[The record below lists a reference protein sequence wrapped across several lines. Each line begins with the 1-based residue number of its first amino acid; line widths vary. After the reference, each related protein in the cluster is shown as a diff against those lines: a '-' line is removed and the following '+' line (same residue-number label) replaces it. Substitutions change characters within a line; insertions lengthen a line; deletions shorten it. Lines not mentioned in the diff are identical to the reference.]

1 MVTQSNWNGRS
12 TGARRAGVVLL
23 GRWRPVQLQIA
34 SAEADLSDMFHAIA
48 ARRRNLL
55 SLALAGGLVLGV
67 GGGGYALL
75 QPDGSAANPPAAAA
89 AGSGPASSAAS
100 VADTLPP
107 VLEVEDAVLATSLRE
122 PFTLTGTVQD
132 ATAVQVE
139 GADVQ
144 VHDGRF
150 EARFATPPA
159 AVTVVASDAAGNR
172 TTRQVRVGV
181 RHPGMRAVHMSA
193 LAWTSKTLREP
204 ILAQLKAGTIDTIEL
219 DVKDEDG
226 IVGYDSKVPLAQ
238 QTGAAK
244 GYYDARKAIDEIH
257 GLGGRVVGRIVAFR
271 DPKLGAYSWK
281 NGQRERLVQT
291 PGGSPYSG
299 KYGAYSF
306 VNPASPEVRQY
317 NIDLA
322 AEAAGLGFD
331 DILYDYIRRPDGQL
345 SKLRFP
351 GMKGKPEQVIVSFV
365 EQSRAA
371 VRAKGAYLGVSVYG
385 IAATR
390 PTQIAQDIPGMAQH
404 ADFIAPMVYPSH
416 WGPGEYGVRN
426 PNAQPYEIVKR
437 SLADF
442 AEIVKGS
449 NTQIMPWLQDFSL
462 GVRYGPREVAAQ
474 IRGSKENGMDSFI
487 LWNAGSHYQWAGL
500 R

>member
-1 MVTQSNWNGRS
+1 MSQRHGPRGR
-12 TGARRAGVVLL
+12 LL
-23 GRWRPVQLQIA
+23 LP
-34 SAEADLSDMFHAIA
+34 
-48 ARRRNLL
+48 
-55 SLALAGGLVLGV
+55 LALAGGLLLGV

-75 QPDGSAANPPAAAA
+75 QPRGNGDGALAATPAATQAQT
-89 AGSGPASSAAS
+89 STVQAS
-100 VADTLPP
+100 DTLPP
-107 VLEVEDAVLATSLRE
+107 VLNVEEVAMATGLRDPFTLAGTVEDAAS
-122 PFTLTGTVQD
+122 
-132 ATAVQVE
+132 VQVE
-139 GADVQ
+139 GAEVQ
-144 VHDGRF
+144 LRDGRF
-150 EARFATPPA
+150 EARFPA
-159 AVTVVASDAAGNR
+159 APATATVVATDTAGNR
-172 TTRQVRVGV
+172 TSRQVRVGV
-181 RHPGMRAVHMSA
+181 RHPGMRAVHMTA

-204 ILAQLKAGTIDTIEL
+204 ILAQLKAGTIDTIQL
-219 DVKDEDG
+219 DIKDEDG
-226 IVGYDSKVPLAQ
+226 IVGYASQVPLAQ

-257 GLGGRVVGRIVAFR
+257 SLGGRVVGRIVAFR

-281 NGQRERLVQT
+281 SGQRERLVQT
-291 PGGSPYSG
+291 AGGAPYSG

-331 DILYDYIRRPDGQL
+331 DILYDYIRRPDGKL
-345 SKLRFP
+345 SNLRFP
-351 GMKGKPEQVIVSFV
+351 GMKGTPEQTIVGFL
-365 EQSRAA
+365 EQSRTA

-390 PTQIAQDIPGMAQH
+390 PTQIAQDIPGMAKH
-404 ADFIAPMVYPSH
+404 ADYIAPMVYPSH

-426 PNAQPYEIVKR
+426 PNAQPDEIVKR

-442 AEIVKGS
+442 ASIVEGS
-449 NTQIMPWLQDFSL
+449 DTQIMPWLQDFSL

-474 IRGSKENGMDSFI
+474 IRGTKENGMNSFI
-487 LWNAGSHYQWAGL
+487 LWNAGSRYQWAGL